1 MSQFSTS
8 DGQSTRASA
17 SVSVLPMNIKI
28 LFPLE
33 LTALISLLFKGL
45 SRVFSSITFKS
56 ISSSALRLLYDLTLT
71 SIHDYWKNQIKLGLT
86 TWTFVGKVMSLLFN
100 TLSSFVIFSI
110 NIINIVYKFNNSDL
124 LFIGP
129 WILPIAHSCETIGLV
144 WGQSHSYTLWAHITG
159 WTIQAEQYTCFS

>member
-8 DGQSTRASA
+8 DGQSARASA
-17 SVSVLPMNIKI
+17 SVSVLPMNIQS

-33 LTALISLLFKGL
+33 LTGLISLLFKGL

-86 TWTFVGKVMSLLFN
+86 TWTFVGKMMSLLFN
-100 TLSSFVIFSI
+100 TLPSFVIFSI
-110 NIINIVYKFNNSDL
+110 NIINVVYKFNNSDR